1 MDGETLHEVLRDA
14 KELPSADEI
23 AAMETTALREAGGGI
38 LRSEIRAL
46 AVTATAQLGQITQKF
61 TRLAALLGGE
71 SETGENRP

>member
-1 MDGETLHEVLRDA
+1 VDGETLHEVLHDA

-23 AAMETTALREAGGGI
+23 AAMETAALREAGGGI

-61 TRLAALLGGE
+61 TRLAGLLGGE